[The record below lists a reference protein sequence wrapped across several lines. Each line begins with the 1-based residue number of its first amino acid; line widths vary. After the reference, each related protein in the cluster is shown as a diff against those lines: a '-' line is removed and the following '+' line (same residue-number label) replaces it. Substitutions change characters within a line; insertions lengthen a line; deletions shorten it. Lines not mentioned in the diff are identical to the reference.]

1 MATHTIRYPDYR
13 HGDEPRA
20 IVWNDETGGIGGD
33 HSAVPD
39 IRRFLERDSLDAHAI
54 LMEEGR
60 LDMRDPRRDPADFLA
75 MIHWIL
81 DVGPF
86 RPHLLELPPALRRV
100 EPTAWKRSN
109 PPEGAVA

>member
-13 HGDEPRA
+13 RDEPRA
-20 IVWNDETGGIGGD
+20 IVWNDETGEIGGD

-39 IRRFLERDSLDAHAI
+39 IRRFLERERGGFSVQ
-54 LMEEGR
+54 MEEGR

-75 MIHWIL
+75 MIRWIL
-81 DVGPF
+81 NVSVF

-109 PPEGAVA
+109 PGEGAVA